1 MPAADM
7 PSFTAPSVA
16 LLFQTASSQ
25 WLPCPRTAVNRVPP
39 KLHVHPEPV
48 TGLIWKYSLC

>member
-7 PSFTAPSVA
+7 PLFTAPSVA
-16 LLFQTASSQ
+16 LPFHTASSQ
-25 WLPCPRTAVNRVPP
+25 RLPCPRTAVNRVPP
-39 KLHVHPEPV
+39 KLHVYPEPV